1 MNEIEI
7 SNKAFVLAHRL
18 QTIAPQMSSLVDLSK
33 QVSNACREYSNGDI
47 VPAGY
52 NIDPILGTPFYVVY
66 QPNDDNE
73 IHSVWCRGAE
83 VTDYIDDYTRTL
95 AEAVAFEA
103 WTCKQNEA
111 EDYKADLQINSGD

>member
-7 SNKAFVLAHRL
+7 SNKAFNVAYHLRL
-18 QTIAPQMSSLVDLSK
+18 IADQITGLEASAR
-33 QVSNACREYSNGDI
+33 QVSIACRQYSNGDI
-47 VPAGY
+47 CPVGY
-52 NIDPILGTPFYVVY
+52 NIDPINGTPFYVVY
-66 QPNDDNE
+66 QPNEDNE
-73 IHSVWCRGAE
+73 IHSIWCRGAE

-111 EDYKADLQINSGD
+111 EDYKADQQINSGD